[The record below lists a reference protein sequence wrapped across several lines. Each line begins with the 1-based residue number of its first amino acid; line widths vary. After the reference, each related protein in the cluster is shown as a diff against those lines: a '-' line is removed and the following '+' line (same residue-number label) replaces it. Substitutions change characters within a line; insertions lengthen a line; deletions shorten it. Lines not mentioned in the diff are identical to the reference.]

1 MMIVGSYPMPYM
13 DHYDHDHPL
22 LKADF
27 GAPVGA
33 AVVNGSSCWMMRVL
47 CEISLHEKMLP
58 SHLLVTGLPTRPGP
72 VWSRSKTRKT
82 RNLLTRWAML
92 SQANARSTQPLSR
105 SSMVRRISPRVG
117 TDC

>member
-33 AVVNGSSCWMMRVL
+33 AVVNGSVFTRQYTKVHV
-47 CEISLHEKMLP
+47 SLDCA
-58 SHLLVTGLPTRPGP
+58 SWV
-72 VWSRSKTRKT
+72 SKFEF
-82 RNLLTRWAML
+82 A
-92 SQANARSTQPLSR
+92 
-105 SSMVRRISPRVG
+105 
-117 TDC
+117 